1 MPCQGCLQKQL
12 RIDDLSSEVERL
24 KAKLRYRERT
34 GQEGH
39 FGSATPS
46 AIKPFKK
53 NSSEENQ
60 KKKGG
65 ASAGHVGHGRPKV
78 QSADADHSYEVP
90 LDAEPCPDCGG
101 DLEHIGYRD
110 RSVIDLPEV
119 KPRKIRYRLAR
130 CRCRKCRKIFQARP
144 PGVLPK
150 NLYGNQLLSE
160 VAADHFLHGMPMG
173 RIVARIGLPAGGL
186 QQAMHQLARIFAG
199 APEWLMR
206 EYRRAPVKHADETG
220 WRNDGHSGY
229 AWVFCTPTVKL
240 FLFRK
245 TRSSAVPREVS
256 GGYRSG
262 GVREYDGAAVDS
274 KPAICAARA
283 SPIPNTIVVL
293 VKSKARSR
301 KP

>member
-1 MPCQGCLQKQL
+1 MPSHALIAAAIWNISVIE
-12 RIDDLSSEVERL
+12 IDPSSISR
-24 KAKLRYRERT
+24 KLNP
-34 GQEGH
+34 GK
-39 FGSATPS
+39 S
-46 AIKPFKK
+46 AIALPD
-53 NSSEENQ
+53 
-60 KKKGG
+60 
-65 ASAGHVGHGRPKV
+65 
-78 QSADADHSYEVP
+78 ADAAN
-90 LDAEPCPDCGG
+90 AEK
-101 DLEHIGYRD
+101 YFKR
-110 RSVIDLPEV
+110 
-119 KPRKIRYRLAR
+119 A
-130 CRCRKCRKIFQARP
+130 P